1 MISFAEFIA
10 AIYGDR
16 GRAPYP
22 WQQRFAERCAT
33 GEPPSLVG
41 VPTGCGKTMVVDALV
56 WALASQAD
64 LPPAARSV
72 GARIVWAIDRRI
84 LVDEVH
90 AHASALAERLL
101 TARDCEDDPLHRTAI
116 RLSAMSGDVPLVAT
130 RWRGGIASDRS
141 LHAPTQAQVITS
153 TVAQVGS
160 RLLFRGYGVGRR
172 SLSVE
177 AGLAA
182 CDTTICLD
190 EAHLTEPFRQT
201 ITALKARRDETEGE
215 LALPTLGLLTLTA
228 TPGEHL
234 PDAVLLEDDDREVPE
249 LKRRLHAEKWA
260 RLEEA
265 PPTERERV
273 KLIAEKAAAH
283 VKLGAPTVACVVNT
297 VKRARQVFDVL
308 TREFRDDEID
318 LVLLVGPQR
327 PADRER
333 LLDEHGDLLF
343 GRRSS
348 DRPLVCVATQT
359 FEVGLD
365 ADVAAMVTDS
375 ASASALV
382 QRLGRLNRGGHGT
395 GQATIVR
402 DEGSWLYEADE
413 HLAWNWL
420 LSRVRDDGAVD
431 VSVAALEAD
440 RCRPLP
446 ARVRSAPSL
455 TPFAID
461 LLVQTNPQPGR
472 WQDPSVEGF
481 LRGAEDRTATDV
493 TLCWRC
499 DLLPSVGDPAAE
511 GYREMLL
518 KLAPPEAREQLTLSI
533 KAARGLLAVL
543 CSAESR
549 SAKAAA
555 VAVSDADV
563 EGESEPANVPEPDS
577 PKFAVPFLVIR
588 RREVLHG
595 TFSSADDGKVA
606 ANSLQPGDI
615 VVLPTEAG
623 GVDGHGLAPAAR
635 PDPQLGDVAA
645 DRIRKPESGVGLSV
659 PVTVRISPAALGD
672 GGRARWTAIR
682 RRCRSVTDRTR
693 AGDQTRAVEDLADEL
708 ARLLPDH
715 CALSLLTREK
725 LAGRQEPIRLLLR
738 AIGPVGEGDLPGLD
752 DFEVE
757 ALEGEDRE
765 ERVDGDGRVAE
776 DASADDET
784 PPPEPDVLERTWVL
798 LPVAVR
804 QRERQHRDSAHPP
817 PTLEAHATAV
827 RAQVEEFAANSG
839 LPESIRSALSLAAS
853 AHDHGKADPRT
864 QAFYHGGVRP
874 LGADPIAKSVFGT
887 DDPRTEKLAQATA
900 GLPRGLSHEIASV
913 AVLSER
919 LVTDARRDGDFDA
932 DLVLHLIASHHGQGR
947 PIPRT
952 PTGGEDP
959 VPFYVDAAGIH
970 GTATGDGQDGW
981 ADGEWLRRF
990 WRVLDRYGEWG
1001 TSYLE
1006 ALLVL
1011 ADRTVS
1017 ARGD

>member
-1 MISFAEFIA
+1 MTSFAEFIA
-10 AIYGDR
+10 AIHGER
-16 GRAPYP
+16 GRTPYP

-33 GEPPSLVG
+33 GAPPSLVG
-41 VPTGCGKTMVVDALV
+41 VPTGCGKTTVVDALV

-64 LPPAARSV
+64 LPPAERSV

-90 AHASALAERLL
+90 DHASALAERLL
-101 TARDCEDDPLHRTAI
+101 TARDREDDPLHRTAV

-130 RWRGGIASDRS
+130 RWRGGIPSDRS

-172 SLSVE
+172 SLAVE

-201 ITALKARRDETEGE
+201 VTAIEARRDETEGE
-215 LALPTLGLLTLTA
+215 LALPRLGLLTLTA
-228 TPGEHL
+228 TPGEHM

-273 KLIAEKAAAH
+273 KLIAEQATAYL
-283 VKLGAPTVACVVNT
+283 KLGVPTVACVVNT

-308 TREFRDDEID
+308 TRELRDDEID
-318 LVLLVGPQR
+318 LALLIGPQR

-413 HLAWNWL
+413 QLAWEWL
-420 LSRVRDDGAVD
+420 LSRERDDGAVD

-440 RCRPLP
+440 RSRPLP

-472 WQDPSVEGF
+472 WQEPSVEGF

-533 KAARGLLAVL
+533 KAARALLAVL

-549 SAKAAA
+549 SAKAAT

-563 EGESEPANVPEPDS
+563 EGASEPANVPDPDS

-595 TFSSADDGKVA
+595 TFSSANDGKVA

-635 PDPQLGDVAA
+635 PDPQIGDVAA
-645 DRIRKPESGVGLSV
+645 DRRRKPESGVGLSTPV
-659 PVTVRISPAALGD
+659 PVRISLAVLDKGD
-672 GGRARWTAIR
+672 RFKWSEIKRK
-682 RRCRSVTDRTR
+682 CRSVTDGTR
-693 AGDQTRAVEDLADEL
+693 VGDEAKAVAGLADEL
-708 ARLLPDH
+708 ARILPDH
-715 CALSLLTREK
+715 YALSLLTREK
-725 LAGRQEPIRLLLR
+725 LADRQEPIRLLLR
-738 AIGPVGEGDLPGLD
+738 AIGPVGEDDLPRLD
-752 DFEVE
+752 DGEVE

-765 ERVDGDGRVAE
+765 ELDGDDGRDAG
-776 DASADDET
+776 DASADAEA

-798 LPVAVR
+798 LPVADR

-827 RAQVEEFAANSG
+827 RAQVEEFTANSG

-913 AVLSER
+913 AVLSGR
-919 LVTDARRDGDFDA
+919 LGGEASTDDDIDA
-932 DLVLHLIASHHGQGR
+932 DLVLHLVASHHGQGR

-959 VPFYVDAAGIH
+959 AAFYVDAAGIQ
-970 GTATGDGQDGW
+970 GIAIGDGQDGW

-1001 TSYLE
+1001 TAYLE